1 MAEILNIRIVGSAGH
16 ITLTRVDALNAL
28 TLEMIRQIRRAIA
41 TFNSDPKVDIILL
54 DAEGERAFC
63 AGGDLSAI
71 FRSGMAGNFAAGQEF
86 WAEEYR
92 MNLEIAT
99 SAKPVVSFM
108 HGFVM
113 GGGIG
118 LGCHAALRIAAPDTV
133 FAVSQV
139 KVGLAPDAGASF
151 LLSLAPGRMGEY
163 LGATGRRF
171 SAADAVWL
179 GFADKIIE
187 KSEWPRLKTLFSD
200 GAGLDL
206 APDGMDGLSQLS
218 TIAPA
223 VDAHFGGEG
232 LADIW
237 RTLLTD
243 DTPFGHESRELLG
256 KASPLAA
263 SVAIEMMHRLGNGW
277 PMDRALG
284 LEYRFAFRA
293 QESGDILEGIR
304 AAIIDKDQTPRWR
317 NSSPESVAA
326 VEIARMLMPLGP
338 AEWRAE

>member
-1 MAEILNIRIVGSAGH
+1 MTDTLHIRIVGSAGH

-28 TLEMIRQIRRAIA
+28 TQEMIRQIRRAIA
-41 TFNSDPKVDIILL
+41 SFNENPQVDVILL
-54 DAEGERAFC
+54 DAEGDRAFC
-63 AGGDLSAI
+63 AGGDLSSIYRA
-71 FRSGMAGNFAAGQEF
+71 GETGNFSAGQDF

-99 SAKPVVSFM
+99 SRKPVVSFM

-118 LGCHAALRIAAPDTV
+118 LGCHAALRIAAPDAV

-151 LLSLAPGRMGEY
+151 LLALSPGRMGEY

-171 SAADAVWL
+171 GAADAVWL
-179 GFADKIIE
+179 GFADRVIARAD
-187 KSEWPRLKTLFSD
+187 WPRLKALLSG
-200 GAGLDL
+200 GAGLD
-206 APDGMDGLSQLS
+206 AIPEGIEGASGLSM
-218 TIAPA
+218 IAPA
-223 VDAHFGGEG
+223 VDAQFSGES

-237 RTLLTD
+237 RALLKDT
-243 DTPFGHESRELLG
+243 TPFGHDCRELLG
-256 KASPLAA
+256 NVSPLAA
-263 SVAIEMMHRLGNGW
+263 SAAIEMVHRLGDGW

-284 LEYRFAFRA
+284 LEYRFAYRA
-293 QESGDILEGIR
+293 QENGDLLEGIR
-304 AAIIDKDQTPRWR
+304 AVIIDKDQSPKWR
-317 NSSPESVAA
+317 HDGPDKVAA
-326 VEIARMLMPLGP
+326 VETARMLMPLGP